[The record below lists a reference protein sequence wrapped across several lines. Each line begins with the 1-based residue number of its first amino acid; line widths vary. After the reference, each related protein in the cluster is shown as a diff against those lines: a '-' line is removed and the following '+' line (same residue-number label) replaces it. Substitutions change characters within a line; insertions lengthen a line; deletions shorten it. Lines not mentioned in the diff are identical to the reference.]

1 MKKKE
6 NKRELRINE
15 DIRSREVRLVNGSK
29 VSVVCIDV
37 ALRRAREVGLDLVE
51 VSSNQE
57 PPVCKIMDYGKYKF
71 EKAKKEKEAKKKQKV
86 IQVKEIKLRP
96 KIGDHDFEVKL
107 KRIKEFL
114 EDGNRVKVTVMFR
127 GREITHPELGELL
140 IKKIISSIDKL
151 GIVDKPPKFEGKN
164 LVVVLQSNK
173 KEDSNAKNK
182 NKK

>member
-29 VSVVCIDV
+29 VSVVSIDV

-151 GIVDKPPKFEGKN
+151 GIVDKPPKSEGKN

-173 KEDSNAKNK
+173 KGG
-182 NKK
+182 